1 MARQP
6 DRQNAKPRIVI
17 RREKRDPNA
26 DLWHTLIIGLP
37 IAAALFFI
45 LPFLFV

>member
-1 MARQP
+1 MARHP
-6 DRQNAKPRIVI
+6 DRPTAKTRIVI

-45 LPFLFV
+45 LPIIFV